1 MIIKKKIL
9 FKLFILS
16 IIPILALLITQKNS
30 YQAEEKPITLLPDSR
45 LFTVYN
51 MAPGD
56 TVTKSLKIIN
66 NSEET
71 FQYNIITRHESD
83 SIDFFNE
90 LNLQVTDNSS
100 VLFNGKLKNFT
111 LSTAKQLNKNDSED
125 LSFQIEMPINLGNE
139 FQGLTSVVGFV
150 FTAVGDSN
158 PPDPP
163 DDGDPPDPPD
173 DGDPPDPP
181 DDGDPPDPPDD
192 GDPPDPPDDGDPP
205 DPPDDG
211 DPPDPPDDGDPP
223 DPPDDGDPPDPPD
236 DNEPPPNDNEPP
248 NTNEPPSNNP
258 APTKPADPPSK
269 DTGLL
274 PQTGEENP
282 ILIILSGFFISL
294 AGIGLLLI
302 KKSIIPNPFKRG

>member
-1 MIIKKKIL
+1 MRKIKKRTLIL
-9 FKLFILS
+9 LFS
-16 IIPILALLITQKNS
+16 ITPVFFYMIFSSKTIEAMD
-30 YQAEEKPITLLPDSR
+30 KPITLIPDAR
-45 LFTVYN
+45 LFEVTN
-51 MAPGD
+51 MKPGD
-56 TVTKSLKIIN
+56 TITKVQKIHNQSNDSFSYVITTEKE
-66 NSEET
+66 SGSDLL
-71 FQYNIITRHESD
+71 YNQLD
-83 SIDFFNE
+83 
-90 LNLQVTDNSS
+90 LQVIADNTEIY
-100 VLFNGKLKNFT
+100 NGKLKYLN
-111 LSTAKQLNKNDSED
+111 LSKPLKLNKNSQHGITFQFHFPIDS
-125 LSFQIEMPINLGNE
+125 GNE
-139 FQGLTSVVGFV
+139 YQGLITSVAFIY
-150 FTAVGDSN
+150 TAEADHGN
-158 PPDPP
+158 PPDDGDPPNPP

-211 DPPDPPDDGDPP
+211 DPPDPPDH
-223 DPPDDGDPPDPPD
+223 
-236 DNEPPPNDNEPP
+236 NEPPPNDNEPP

-269 DTGLL
+269 DTGSL

-294 AGIGLLLI
+294 AGLGLLLI